1 MILALRTDRPEA
13 ELQLW
18 DGDTQVSVVS
28 WHAHRELAE
37 TLTSRILELLRKQNL
52 KLSNLSGVAVF
63 EGPGSFTG
71 LRIGIS
77 VANALA
83 SSLDVPI
90 YAIDEGSWGKPLTGT
105 KPAGLVMPQY
115 GSEPHITPPRK

>member
-1 MILALRTDRPEA
+1 MILALRTDQPEA

-18 DGDTQVSVVS
+18 DGDTQVAAVT

-37 TLTSRILELLRKQNL
+37 TLTSRITDLLEKQKL
-52 KLSNLSGVAVF
+52 KLSDLRGVAVF

-90 YAIDEGSWGKPLTGT
+90 YAVDEDSWGKPLADAQ
-105 KPAGLVMPQY
+105 PAGLVMPQY